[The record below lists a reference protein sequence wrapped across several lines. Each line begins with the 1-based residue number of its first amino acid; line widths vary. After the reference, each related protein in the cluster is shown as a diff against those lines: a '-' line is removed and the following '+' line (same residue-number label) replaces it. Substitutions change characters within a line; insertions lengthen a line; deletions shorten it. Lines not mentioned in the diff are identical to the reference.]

1 MSEQVSVSV
10 VEDAVGKFLKS
21 MENAES
27 FSVNDVVAFVNQNAA
42 LPPAERKERVE
53 RDIELILEG
62 RSDIFFNSTLLMPSA
77 GTVRPFSRERRSKS
91 CRPGLRSRM
100 ASCFTVRV
108 LHRSVP
114 TSFSRMSICFP

>member
-42 LPPAERKERVE
+42 LPPAE
-53 RDIELILEG
+53 IG
-62 RSDIFFNSTLLMPSA
+62 RA
-77 GTVRPFSRERRSKS
+77 HV
-91 CRPGLRSRM
+91 
-100 ASCFTVRV
+100 
-108 LHRSVP
+108 
-114 TSFSRMSICFP
+114 

>member
-42 LPPAERKERVE
+42 LPPTERKERVE
-53 RDIELILEG
+53 RDI
-62 RSDIFFNSTLLMPSA
+62 
-77 GTVRPFSRERRSKS
+77 
-91 CRPGLRSRM
+91 
-100 ASCFTVRV
+100 
-108 LHRSVP
+108 
-114 TSFSRMSICFP
+114 

>member
-62 RSDIFFNSTLLMPSA
+62 RSDTLIMPSA